1 MVVRMYIRRSR
12 RILISLDKPLPPGP
26 VPRQPVYLNTIV
38 EALKI
43 RSFINDSPTPMT
55 WDKTAKVLNISA
67 SKIAHLLKIVDTL
80 PPDFVED
87 MKQWNE
93 PRKLKLFNGRR
104 LLYISRLKTEKERRV
119 RIKLLLRNYK
129 RFIPHPTPLPPL
141 PPITPDCQPVLPV
154 HDL

>member
-12 RILISLDKPLPPGP
+12 RILIRLDKPMPPGP

-55 WDKTAKVLNISA
+55 RDKTSKALNIST
-67 SKIAHLLKIVDTL
+67 SKIAHLLKIVNTL
-80 PPDFVED
+80 PPDFIED
-87 MKQWNE
+87 MRQWDDQ
-93 PRKLKLFNGRR
+93 RKLKLFNGIR
-104 LLYISRLKTEKERRV
+104 LLYISRLKTEKERRN

-129 RFIPHPTPLPPL
+129 RLPPTPAPSGAS
-141 PPITPDCQPVLPV
+141 TPNYA
-154 HDL
+154 